1 MAVDFLGREE
11 EELEEDGADVGGLME
26 GIESEE
32 EDEVGLEEPPLILVI
47 DVKSEGALE
56 ARLVDDEGLDE
67 EEELKCGG

>member
-32 EDEVGLEEPPLILVI
+32 EDEVGLEEPLILVI

-67 EEELKCGG
+67 EEELK